1 MVAHTLA
8 RAAISWASH
17 RFIMYVPPCISSLI
31 NNEMAWVGCV
41 QKKNYFDQN
50 FADLKGFN
58 TYHND
63 IATLKNKKDDEV
75 EWQEN
80 YAQEKENCQ

>member
-1 MVAHTLA
+1 MSKFNH
-8 RAAISWASH
+8 SH
-17 RFIMYVPPCISSLI
+17 FPYFAFYGLL
-31 NNEMAWVGCV
+31 
-41 QKKNYFDQN
+41 NYFDQN

-75 EWQEN
+75 E
-80 YAQEKENCQ
+80 